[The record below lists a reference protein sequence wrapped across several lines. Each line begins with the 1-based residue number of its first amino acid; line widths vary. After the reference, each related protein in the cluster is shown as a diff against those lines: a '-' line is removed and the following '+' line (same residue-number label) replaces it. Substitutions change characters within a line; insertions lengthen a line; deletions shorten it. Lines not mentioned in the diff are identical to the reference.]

1 MKPIVAI
8 VGRPNVGKST
18 FYNRITRTKGAMVDD
33 LPGVTRDRN
42 YGDATWDGV
51 DFTVVDTG
59 GFYEVSDDE
68 FADQIRF
75 QLFQAI
81 EDADVVIHMLDGKA
95 GVSPFDTDLI
105 EKLRSVNKPV
115 FYAVNKIDRE
125 GQEEHLYEFY
135 NLGIEKLYPLS
146 AEHGY
151 GTSDLM
157 DEMLEVFPKF
167 DADINRELLRVA
179 VVGRPNVGKSSLINR
194 ILGKERLLVSEIP
207 GTTRDAIDTVC
218 KVRGKEYLLV
228 DTAGIRRKGRVKAK
242 IEKFSIVRALRSLNR
257 CDVALMVLDA
267 GEGVTDQD
275 VTIAGYAF
283 DRGCGCIL
291 LLNKWDLV
299 DKDTMTAKRFTEQV
313 RTAAKFLSF
322 APVMTMSA
330 KTGLRVTKIFNHID
344 AVYEQYT
351 ARITTGAL
359 NRIVERAIKGHEPA
373 LFRGRR
379 IKFFYTTQIKN
390 KPPTFICFVNYPDAV
405 HFSYQ
410 RYLTNQIRMETGLD
424 QVPIRLYFRKRPR
437 R

>member
-1 MKPIVAI
+1 MNSIIAI

-18 FYNRITRTKGAMVDD
+18 FFNRITRTNRALVDD

-42 YGDATWDGV
+42 YGDATWDGR

-59 GFYEVSDDE
+59 GFYEISDDE

-81 EDADVVIHMLDGKA
+81 EDADIVIHILDGKA

-105 EKLRSVNKPV
+105 EALRSVNKPV
-115 FYAVNKIDRE
+115 FYAVNKIDGE
-125 GQEEHLYEFY
+125 EQEELLYEFY
-135 NLGIEKLYPLS
+135 NLGIQTLYPVS

-157 DEMLEVFPKF
+157 DDILEMMPRY
-167 DADINRELLRVA
+167 DADDQRELLHVA

-194 ILGKERLLVSEIP
+194 IQGKERLLVSEIP

-218 KVRGKEYLLV
+218 RVYGKSYLLV

-257 CDVALMVLDA
+257 CDVALIVLDA
-267 GEGVTDQD
+267 NEGVTDQD
-275 VTIAGYAF
+275 ITISGYAYE
-283 DRGCGCIL
+283 RGCGCIL

-299 DKDTMTAKRFTEQV
+299 NKDSMTAKRFIEQV
-313 RTAAKFLSF
+313 RLAAKFLNF
-322 APVMTMSA
+322 APVMTISA
-330 KTGLRVTKIFNHID
+330 KTGLRVPKIFNHID
-344 AVYEQYT
+344 AVYNQFS
-351 ARITTGAL
+351 ARITTGEL
-359 NRIVERAIKGHEPA
+359 NRIVERAVQGHEPA

-410 RYLTNQIRMETGLD
+410 RYLMNQIRMETGLD
-424 QVPIRLYFRKRPR
+424 QVPIRLFFRKRPR